1 MAILGENSLAKN
13 HHWEWPTGGASH
25 HLTWGREMRGENS
38 WPSRFSKQQKSDW
51 VKLDHFPKKS
61 YGSFP
66 PTNPIWIISPKK
78 LGVNIKAIKEKN
90 EVSPHHLGKMAGR
103 QGNCA
108 TISRRNFW
116 NFRRCT
122 GLNNGVDDGPAQ
134 DKIIHERFWK
144 VR

>member
-1 MAILGENSLAKN
+1 
-13 HHWEWPTGGASH
+13 
-25 HLTWGREMRGENS
+25 
-38 WPSRFSKQQKSDW
+38 
-51 VKLDHFPKKS
+51 LDHFPKKS

-108 TISRRNFW
+108 TISRRGNSQKNHQHVAGNSQAMTFAA
-116 NFRRCT
+116 
-122 GLNNGVDDGPAQ
+122 GLGFPFPNLSATIFSGWWSQP
-134 DKIIHERFWK
+134 I
-144 VR
+144 